1 MAITGSA
8 SIGAVIGKRRY
19 TRNFTLP
26 KIGANIMAMRGGKK
40 KKKTKTTNSRG
51 GKKRR

>member
-19 TRNFTLP
+19 TRNYTLP

-40 KKKTKTTNSRG
+40 KKTKKTNSRG